1 MVNSKIFRTFASEIT
16 KQLKGDKIMRV
27 ELNLILD
34 VEVADNSITT
44 SSMLERVDNLISDS
58 LNGVGDDVVT
68 INSVETE

>member
-1 MVNSKIFRTFASEIT
+1 MK
-16 KQLKGDKIMRV
+16 V